1 VAFQVVS
8 HLPRISEQR
17 RGKDERVEIDQTRSV
32 RSYPVGM
39 DAEDREA
46 FRQHDRPVATSI
58 WIAILAICVA
68 CGWGLGL
75 LWSFGVSVP
84 LMAVLALAGLEL
96 HLRWAKQRWIR
107 RFPELSDP
115 ATRWRRWDGL

>member
-1 VAFQVVS
+1 
-8 HLPRISEQR
+8 
-17 RGKDERVEIDQTRSV
+17 
-32 RSYPVGM
+32 M

-75 LWSFGVSVP
+75 LWS
-84 LMAVLALAGLEL
+84 VLALAGLEL

-115 ATRWRRWDGL
+115 GTKWRR